1 MGLTDDDDSQR
12 ARQPASGFRVIRPAV
27 TASVEID
34 EGRPVRI
41 CFSGMQ
47 GDVVAASGPWRSSG
61 EWWQE
66 DGWDQDEWDLAI
78 DFGSRGSLRE
88 KGVTPW
94 PQYGV
99 YRIYYDAPRRSW
111 FVRGFYD

>member
-1 MGLTDDDDSQR
+1 
-12 ARQPASGFRVIRPAV
+12 
-27 TASVEID
+27 
-34 EGRPVRI
+34 
-41 CFSGMQ
+41 MQ

-78 DFGSRGSLRE
+78 DFGSRGGLHE
-88 KGVTPW
+88 KGASLW

-99 YRIYYDAPRRSW
+99 YRIYYDAPRRNW

>member
-1 MGLTDDDDSQR
+1 
-12 ARQPASGFRVIRPAV
+12 VIRPAV
-27 TASVEID
+27 TASVEIN
-34 EGRPVRI
+34 EERPVRI

-78 DFGSRGSLRE
+78 RFGVSGGLGE
-88 KGVTPW
+88 KGVSPW

-99 YRIYYDAPRRSW
+99 FRIYYDAPRRNW
-111 FVRGFYD
+111 FVQGFYD

>member
-1 MGLTDDDDSQR
+1 M
-12 ARQPASGFRVIRPAV
+12 A
-27 TASVEID
+27 ASVEINGD
-34 EGRPVRI
+34 QPVRI
-41 CFSGMQ
+41 YFSGIH

-78 DFGSRGSLRE
+78 NFSGSKSLHE
-88 KGVTPW
+88 KGANAW

-99 YRIYYDAPRRSW
+99 FRIYYDVPRRNW